1 MLKILGLCIS
11 CLVLGITVG
20 LPTKDIDEL
29 IYRLEELKQQNH
41 YDEPYD
47 RFNFARPIVY
57 KGSMQRESN
66 NNINN
71 GGYNVDDDVVL
82 RNLDG
87 FERTLAN
94 AYQIYNLGDE
104 LNRKRL
110 YLERRLNNFNAHHHL
125 PQQAGGQP
133 PKDQVQSGGAF
144 TQESALNQHQLKRAI
159 DPIGGA
165 NLLKRA
171 VDRIG
176 GGNLLKR
183 R

>member
-1 MLKILGLCIS
+1 MFVFFSSVRWIFNGFIKSFDKTWKTTKIL
-11 CLVLGITVG
+11 
-20 LPTKDIDEL
+20 
-29 IYRLEELKQQNH
+29 
-41 YDEPYD
+41 DEPYD
-47 RFNFARPIVY
+47 RFNLARPVVY
-57 KGSMQRESN
+57 KGSFRESN
-66 NNINN
+66 NNVND
-71 GGYNVDDDVVL
+71 GYNADDDVVL

-94 AYQIYNLGDE
+94 AYRLYNLGDE

-110 YLERRLNNFNAHHHL
+110 YLEHRMNNFNTHHH
-125 PQQAGGQP
+125 QQAAAAA
-133 PKDQVQSGGAF
+133 KDQVQNGVAF

>member
-1 MLKILGLCIS
+1 MGTLNSNEQNKLDEPFDRFNLARPVAYRGSLSGSSNNDVIN
-11 CLVLGITVG
+11 
-20 LPTKDIDEL
+20 DDEL
-29 IYRLEELKQQNH
+29 I
-41 YDEPYD
+41 
-47 RFNFARPIVY
+47 F
-57 KGSMQRESN
+57 
-66 NNINN
+66 
-71 GGYNVDDDVVL
+71 

-94 AYQIYNLGDE
+94 AVRLYNLGDE
-104 LNRKRL
+104 LNRKRFL
-110 YLERRLNNFNAHHHL
+110 LERKMSNFNTHHHA
-125 PQQAGGQP
+125 PIAQQTTAQQA
-133 PKDQVQSGGAF
+133 KDQQNQEFPS
-144 TQESALNQHQLKRAI
+144 ESALNQHQLKRAI

>member
-1 MLKILGLCIS
+1 M
-11 CLVLGITVG
+11 
-20 LPTKDIDEL
+20 
-29 IYRLEELKQQNH
+29 
-41 YDEPYD
+41 
-47 RFNFARPIVY
+47 Y
-57 KGSMQRESN
+57 KGSFRESN
-66 NNINN
+66 NNVND
-71 GGYNVDDDVVL
+71 GYNADDDAVL

-94 AYQIYNLGDE
+94 AYRLYNLGDE
-104 LNRKRL
+104 MNRKRL
-110 YLERRLNNFNAHHHL
+110 YLEHRMNTFNTHHQL
-125 PQQAGGQP
+125 PIAQQVAAQS
-133 PKDQVQSGGAF
+133 KDHVQNSAY
-144 TQESALNQHQLKRAI
+144 TQETALNQHQLKRAI

>member
-1 MLKILGLCIS
+1 M
-11 CLVLGITVG
+11 
-20 LPTKDIDEL
+20 
-29 IYRLEELKQQNH
+29 
-41 YDEPYD
+41 
-47 RFNFARPIVY
+47 ARPVVY
-57 KGSMQRESN
+57 KGSFRESN
-66 NNINN
+66 NNVND
-71 GGYNVDDDVVL
+71 GYNTDDEVVL

-94 AYQIYNLGDE
+94 AYRLYNLGDE

-110 YLERRLNNFNAHHHL
+110 YLERRLTNFNTHHHL
-125 PQQAGGQP
+125 PIASQISAQS
-133 PKDQVQSGGAF
+133 KDQAQNSAF

>member
-1 MLKILGLCIS
+1 M
-11 CLVLGITVG
+11 
-20 LPTKDIDEL
+20 
-29 IYRLEELKQQNH
+29 
-41 YDEPYD
+41 
-47 RFNFARPIVY
+47 Y
-57 KGSMQRESN
+57 KGNFQREN
-66 NNINN
+66 NN
-71 GGYNVDDDVVL
+71 NVDDDVVL

-94 AYQIYNLGDE
+94 AYQFYNLGDE

-125 PQQAGGQP
+125 PLGTQQITGQQ
-133 PKDQVQSGGAF
+133 PKDQVQNGAF

>member
-1 MLKILGLCIS
+1 M
-11 CLVLGITVG
+11 V
-20 LPTKDIDEL
+20 
-29 IYRLEELKQQNH
+29 YR
-41 YDEPYD
+41 
-47 RFNFARPIVY
+47 
-57 KGSMQRESN
+57 GSLSRDNSN
-66 NNINN
+66 NDGFN
-71 GGYNVDDDVVL
+71 DDETAL
-82 RNLDG
+82 RNFDG

-94 AYQIYNLGDE
+94 AYRLYNLGDE

-110 YLERRLNNFNAHHHL
+110 YLERKMGNYNTHHHA
-125 PQQAGGQP
+125 QQTASQA
-133 PKDQVQSGGAF
+133 KEQSQNQAF
-144 TQESALNQHQLKRAI
+144 SPESALNQHASSLKRAI

>member
-1 MLKILGLCIS
+1 MVNQNNEKN
-11 CLVLGITVG
+11 
-20 LPTKDIDEL
+20 KQNEL
-29 IYRLEELKQQNH
+29 T
-41 YDEPYD
+41 DEPYD
-47 RFNFARPIVY
+47 RSSLAHPMMYRSSLSRDNSNDVY
-57 KGSMQRESN
+57 N
-66 NNINN
+66 
-71 GGYNVDDDVVL
+71 DDEIAL

-94 AYQIYNLGDE
+94 AYRLYNLGDE

-110 YLERRLNNFNAHHHL
+110 YLERKMSNYNTHHRA
-125 PQQAGGQP
+125 QQTAAQ
-133 PKDQVQSGGAF
+133 PKDQSPNQF
-144 TQESALNQHQLKRAI
+144 TQDTALNQHQLKRAI

-176 GGNLLKR
+176 GGNLLR

>member
-1 MLKILGLCIS
+1 M
-11 CLVLGITVG
+11 VR
-20 LPTKDIDEL
+20 D
-29 IYRLEELKQQNH
+29 KQREMP
-41 YDEPYD
+41 DEPYD
-47 RFNFARPIVY
+47 RYNFARPVVY
-57 KGSMQRESN
+57 KGSFQRESN
-66 NNINN
+66 N
-71 GGYNVDDDVVL
+71 NVDDDVVL

-94 AYQIYNLGDE
+94 AYQFYNLGDE

-110 YLERRLNNFNAHHHL
+110 LLERRLNNFNGHHHL
-125 PQQAGGQP
+125 PIGTQQQVGGQQA
-133 PKDQVQSGGAF
+133 KDQVQNGAF